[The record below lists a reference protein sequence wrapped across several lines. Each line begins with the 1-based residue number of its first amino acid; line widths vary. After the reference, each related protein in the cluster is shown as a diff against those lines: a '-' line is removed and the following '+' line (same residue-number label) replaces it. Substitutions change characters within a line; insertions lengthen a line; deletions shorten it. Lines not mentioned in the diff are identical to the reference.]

1 MDFNAVNIDIVKS
14 ISDARNT
21 GEINFNLE
29 MNVN

>member
-1 MDFNAVNIDIVKS
+1 MDFNAVDIDIVKS

-21 GEINFNLE
+21 DKQNFDLE